1 MLPLPKG
8 CLTPTAFL
16 TVQDVLEAEV
26 PPQYLHD
33 SSEMSQC
40 TRLSGSHGK
49 CMACQQTNPS
59 HSHPEAPAPAS
70 RDLGVL
76 G

>member
-16 TVQDVLEAEV
+16 ILQDVLEAEV

-49 CMACQQTNPS
+49 CRQALPTAIPRPQPQP
-59 HSHPEAPAPAS
+59 P
-70 RDLGVL
+70 GI
-76 G
+76 